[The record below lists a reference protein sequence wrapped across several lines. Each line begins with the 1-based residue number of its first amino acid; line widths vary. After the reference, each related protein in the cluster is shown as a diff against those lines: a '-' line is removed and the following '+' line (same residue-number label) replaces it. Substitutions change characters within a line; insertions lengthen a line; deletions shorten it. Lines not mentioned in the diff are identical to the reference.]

1 MNSVEVNH
9 ALCKLIHRVVFQ
21 LQRPSMCFQ
30 ATLFRTFQK
39 INQEKIELKTN
50 PVYKEIWTL
59 GKFILGKFFQC
70 MQENEKLPVELLLW
84 TTQRDWEPI
93 MKGNFMFELEI
104 STKSLKTCPFF
115 CIFYFFGSV
124 KVFLCKNYSSC
135 S

>member
-93 MKGNFMFELEI
+93 MKGNFMLELEI
-104 STKSLKTCPFF
+104 STNLLKTCPFF
-115 CIFYFFGSV
+115 GCFF
-124 KVFLCKNYSSC
+124 
-135 S
+135 

>member
-59 GKFILGKFFQC
+59 GKFILGKFFQV
-70 MQENEKLPVELLLW
+70 MQENDKLPVELLLW

-93 MKGNFMFELEI
+93 MKGNLTSARI
-104 STKSLKTCPFF
+104 STD
-115 CIFYFFGSV
+115 YW
-124 KVFLCKNYSSC
+124 SSTLFVALIKGNFI
-135 S
+135 

>member
-70 MQENEKLPVELLLW
+70 IQENDKLPVELLLW

-93 MKGNFMFELEI
+93 MKGNLTPACI
-104 STKSLKTCPFF
+104 SNNLLAICKRS
-115 CIFYFFGSV
+115 FYYD
-124 KVFLCKNYSSC
+124 KLQ
-135 S
+135 